1 MRNIIGNLINGNM
14 DIDDKTISLSMLAAS
29 KEAAVMYLDSA
40 LTSTTPELR
49 GIYSASLTQM
59 VAGHTAVTKLS
70 INKGWLKPY
79 DEPAKQLACS
89 YKESKKIIDEN

>member
-1 MRNIIGNLINGNM
+1 MRNIIGNLINSNIN
-14 DIDDKTISLSMLAAS
+14 IDDKTIALSMLAAA
-29 KEAAVMYLDSA
+29 KEAAELYLDSA

-49 GIYSASLTQM
+49 GIYAASLTQM

-70 INKGWLKPY
+70 FNKGWIKPY

-89 YKESKKIIDEN
+89 YNESKNY